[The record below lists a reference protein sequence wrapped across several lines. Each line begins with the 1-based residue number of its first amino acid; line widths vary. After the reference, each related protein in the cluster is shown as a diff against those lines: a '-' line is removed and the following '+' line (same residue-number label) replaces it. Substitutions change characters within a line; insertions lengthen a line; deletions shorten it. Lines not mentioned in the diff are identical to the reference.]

1 MHMYDLPFQ
10 RSIWLLYIS
19 SRAYA
24 WSLSELPFFS
34 SFHGP
39 LPRGLILNLSPP
51 RVGLFKWSQHLSGEG
66 ITPHRDCLHPIN
78 TVWLPIIWDHTI
90 DAVWHPINFDWH
102 RLTPF
107 LTFFDFLTFSTPHS
121 IFRHPFN
128 TEWHPTNSDRYLIN
142 TFWTFST
149 PTDTK
154 WHPSDSDYMPS
165 DTLGQFYRRKLSPN

>member
-10 RSIWLLYIS
+10 RSIWLVYIS

-102 RLTPF
+102 GLKPF
-107 LTFFDFLTFSTPHS
+107 LTFSDLHTFSTAFLGTPSTLNDTQLTSSTLSEHS
-121 IFRHPFN
+121 LN
-128 TEWHPTNSDRYLIN
+128 TN
-142 TFWTFST
+142 
-149 PTDTK
+149 
-154 WHPSDSDYMPS
+154 WHPSDTQVTVTTCPVTLSDNSPNLYW
-165 DTLGQFYRRKLSPN
+165 RKLAPN